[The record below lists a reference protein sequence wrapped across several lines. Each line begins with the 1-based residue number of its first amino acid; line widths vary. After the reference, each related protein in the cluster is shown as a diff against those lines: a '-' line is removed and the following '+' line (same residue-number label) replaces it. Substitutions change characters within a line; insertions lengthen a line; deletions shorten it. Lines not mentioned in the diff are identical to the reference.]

1 MEEVV
6 FMSNLI
12 VVDRDKITAIAD
24 AIREKTESDLSYTI
38 DEMPD
43 TIRAIE
49 GGSGDGGDV
58 YIGNLI
64 IGNAK
69 NALPIDIIE
78 N

>member
-1 MEEVV
+1 
-6 FMSNLI
+6 MSNLI

-43 TIRAIE
+43 AIRIIK
-49 GGSGDGGDV
+49 GGGASGDGTIFVPELVIGDDSV
-58 YIGNLI
+58 RNGISLEI
-64 IGNAK
+64 TV
-69 NALPIDIIE
+69 E

>member
-1 MEEVV
+1 
-6 FMSNLI
+6 MSNLI

-43 TIRAIE
+43 VIKNIS
-49 GGSGDGGDV
+49 GGSGSVVSGLYQPILIDDV
-58 YIGNLI
+58 EI
-64 IGNAK
+64 I
-69 NALPIDIIE
+69 PIRL

>member
-1 MEEVV
+1 
-6 FMSNLI
+6 MSNLI

-38 DEMPD
+38 DDMPD
-43 TIRAIE
+43 AIRKSGE
-49 GGSGDGGDV
+49 GGAGGGGDV